1 MSQSGI
7 TPLFT
12 GIGVLVVVIICSS
25 CSSSYFSSNVV
36 SSPSPSPALAP
47 AYSMSSTSPSP
58 DPIIPVP
65 SGNYGAPDLIVTI
78 DNTSKTFTITR
89 ISTNIT
95 SVYYFINTN
104 DNTITLASLPVR
116 GKPFFD
122 GFINK
127 IFSYTNNSLISDNL
141 SFTKQ

>member
-1 MSQSGI
+1 
-7 TPLFT
+7 L
-12 GIGVLVVVIICSS
+12 
-25 CSSSYFSSNVV
+25 
-36 SSPSPSPALAP
+36 SSPSPSPAPIILV
-47 AYSMSSTSPSP
+47 S
-58 DPIIPVP
+58 PIIPVP

-95 SVYYFINTN
+95 SVYYFINSN

-122 GFINK
+122 GFINQ